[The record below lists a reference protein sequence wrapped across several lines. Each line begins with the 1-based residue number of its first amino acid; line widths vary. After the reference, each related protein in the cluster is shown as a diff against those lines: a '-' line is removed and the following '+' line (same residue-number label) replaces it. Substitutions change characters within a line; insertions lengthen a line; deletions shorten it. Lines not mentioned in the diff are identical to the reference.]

1 MKPLGSFKFLNNSIK
16 IQISHKDLS
25 AIKHLVAIAPQEAQ
39 WFHRLEVI
47 NKPSETTYRI
57 YDMFI
62 PEQVCSATQV
72 ESSDSMMIDFY
83 RELLREHGPEETNT
97 IMQSMNVWCHSHHNM
112 SPSPSG
118 QDNKQFMEFI
128 KYNID
133 AGSKVPQIMLI
144 FNKKDQFYSRIFDPS
159 TGYICENVSIEV
171 ETEDFSWINEAA
183 KKKFKK
189 PAPRKLADSFK
200 NMRQQTFGFQK
211 PTNSSNKKK
220 QKPKSTPLQSAME
233 GLGFGSI
240 DQDYYNF
247 WRVYSDE
254 FDQIT
259 ELMKEVFSSNT
270 TNQKAVES
278 LFNIAENTLQFD
290 KSKVCALLDFLNS
303 QDDCED
309 VRAFEDAYLEYSDSE
324 YEDAKAAFYSVLET
338 GTVDDM
344 TLTHTIYL
352 VYCLYPN
359 VGFYVEDAADREKLI
374 DWWLIEGC
382 GFSEKPSNSSGLP
395 FGSHLGGDLYQDYLV
410 DFNNPY

>member
-47 NKPSETTYRI
+47 DKLCETTYRI

-83 RELLREHGPEETNT
+83 RELLKDHGPEETNA

-118 QDNKQFMEFI
+118 QDHKQFMEFI

-171 ETEDFSWINEAA
+171 ETEDFSWIDEAA
-183 KKKFKK
+183 KQKFKK
-189 PAPRKLADSFK
+189 PAPRKLPQSFRG
-200 NMRQQTFGFQK
+200 MPQQSFGFQNK
-211 PTNSSNKKK
+211 GSSKKRPQARNK
-220 QKPKSTPLQSAME
+220 
-233 GLGFGSI
+233 
-240 DQDYYNF
+240 
-247 WRVYSDE
+247 R
-254 FDQIT
+254 
-259 ELMKEVFSSNT
+259 
-270 TNQKAVES
+270 S
-278 LFNIAENTLQFD
+278 LLQF
-290 KSKVCALLDFLNS
+290 
-303 QDDCED
+303 
-309 VRAFEDAYLEYSDSE
+309 
-324 YEDAKAAFYSVLET
+324 
-338 GTVDDM
+338 
-344 TLTHTIYL
+344 
-352 VYCLYPN
+352 
-359 VGFYVEDAADREKLI
+359 
-374 DWWLIEGC
+374 
-382 GFSEKPSNSSGLP
+382 
-395 FGSHLGGDLYQDYLV
+395 
-410 DFNNPY
+410 